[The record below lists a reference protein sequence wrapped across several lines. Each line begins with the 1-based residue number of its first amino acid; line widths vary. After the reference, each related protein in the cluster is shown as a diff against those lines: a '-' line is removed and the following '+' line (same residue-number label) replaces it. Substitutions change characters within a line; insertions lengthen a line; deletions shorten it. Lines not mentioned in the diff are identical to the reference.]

1 MTDTNVIV
9 VNTELTKGYFTELAK
24 AMTKIEVEKIRAK
37 EIVDTAKESGI
48 DVKLLKK
55 AVALYVKES
64 FEETVKLNND
74 VEEFYKAV
82 TAV

>member
-1 MTDTNVIV
+1 MTDTNVV

-24 AMTKIEVEKIRAK
+24 VMSKIEVEKIRAK
-37 EIVDTAKESGI
+37 GIVDTAKESGI

-55 AVALYVKES
+55 AVALYVKEI

-82 TAV
+82 TKV

>member
-1 MTDTNVIV
+1 MTDTNM
-9 VNTELTKGYFTELAK
+9 VNNELTKGYFSELAEVL
-24 AMTKIEVEKIRAK
+24 TKIEVEKIRVK

-55 AVALYVKES
+55 AVALYVKQS
-64 FEETVKLNND
+64 FEETVELNNA

-82 TAV
+82 TTV